1 MSTPDHREAGRRTP
15 TFPVQGASQES
26 NADGG
31 QAGQVA
37 IESNGEAR
45 RHGSDAGEGGQVP
58 AGVAADVRAAA
69 FGDGAAFERLY
80 RAHVVARVRPR
91 LPAGRERARRRIH
104 AGCVRAGV
112 GEAGDVRPRRGGVRF
127 LAPPAGGERGLQPSA
142 GRAGAAGA
150 GDGKD
155 RFRDRLSEYLDG
167 GLGPEEETLVERHL
181 ASCEDCTRTLEELEA
196 VVERAGR
203 AGAREPGGDL
213 WPGIAARIGA
223 DDRASCRQW

>member
-80 RAHVVARVRPR
+80 RAHVSRVYGLVCRLAGSERADEFTQDVFVRAWEKLGTFRGEAAFGSWLHRLAVNVVYSRLRAVRVR
-91 LPAGRERARRRIH
+91 RERETGGELLLTRARARRDSIEIRLDFEVAIERLPEGARQVFVLH
-104 AGCVRAGV
+104 DIEGYKHREIAEMLEITAGTSKSQLHRA
-112 GEAGDVRPRRGGVRF
+112 RMIMR
-127 LAPPAGGERGLQPSA
+127 
-142 GRAGAAGA
+142 
-150 GDGKD
+150 
-155 RFRDRLSEYLDG
+155 
-167 GLGPEEETLVERHL
+167 RHL
-181 ASCEDCTRTLEELEA
+181 DA
-196 VVERAGR
+196 
-203 AGAREPGGDL
+203 
-213 WPGIAARIGA
+213 
-223 DDRASCRQW
+223 